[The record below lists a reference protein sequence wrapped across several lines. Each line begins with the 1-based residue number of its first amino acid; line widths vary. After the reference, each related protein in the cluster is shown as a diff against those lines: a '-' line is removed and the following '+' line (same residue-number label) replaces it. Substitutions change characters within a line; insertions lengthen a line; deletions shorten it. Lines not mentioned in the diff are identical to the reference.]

1 MSRQFKIGLCTDS
14 SAQLPR
20 QLVDRF
26 DVAVVP
32 LTVSVG
38 ECEYLDGVDLD
49 VDEFYRMLGSDDPP
63 HVVVSQP
70 SPGQFA
76 VAYDELTAR
85 GCTDILSI
93 HASAAVSG
101 ALSAARLGARGF
113 DVPVRLVDS
122 GTASFGVGC
131 CVWAA
136 GDALAAGASLDAA
149 ASVAESLAPSI
160 GNVFTI
166 GAVDLVRGARRL
178 TPAAPHASNLA
189 AALSEPDSVPV
200 LALQEGQVQ
209 VIDRVASV
217 VEAVDV
223 MAAAVSRAGACVNV
237 GLGLA
242 DATARPLADALQC
255 TLRRHTN
262 VAEVVRYRIG
272 PSVGA
277 HAGPGAV
284 GCFMFPASP

>member
-1 MSRQFKIGLCTDS
+1 VSRQHKVGLCTDS

-32 LTVSVG
+32 LTVSIG

-49 VDEFYRMLGSDDPP
+49 VDEFYRLVHGDDVPS
-63 HVVVSQP
+63 VSVAQP

-76 VAYDELTAR
+76 VAYDELTSR
-85 GCTDILSI
+85 GCTDIVSV

-101 ALSAARLGARGF
+101 VLSAARLGARGF

-122 GTASFGVGC
+122 GTASFGVAC
-131 CVWAA
+131 CAWAA
-136 GDALAAGASLDAA
+136 GEAIARGATLEVA
-149 ASVAESLAPSI
+149 ASIAESLAPSI
-160 GNVFTI
+160 GNVFTV
-166 GAVDLVRGARRL
+166 GAVELVRGACRMATTSAHGIHSGL
-178 TPAAPHASNLA
+178 DDLEA
-189 AALSEPDSVPV
+189 VPV
-200 LALQEGQVQ
+200 LALQDGQVQ

-217 VEAVDV
+217 GEAVDV
-223 MAAAVSRAGACVNV
+223 MAESVARAGDCLKV

-255 TLRRHTN
+255 ALRRRDN
-262 VAEVVRYRIG
+262 VDEVVRYRIG
-272 PSVGA
+272 PSIGA
-277 HAGPGAV
+277 QTGPGTV
-284 GCFMFPASP
+284 GCFTFPASP